1 MEWMDIKSV
10 RPEQYRPNRSLVI
23 EQIKSE
29 KEEALKNSNKAHLT
43 EWTDIKSV
51 RHEKHSCC

>member
-1 MEWMDIKSV
+1 MDIESV
-10 RPEQYRPNRSLVI
+10 RPEQYHPNGSLVA

-29 KEEALKNSNKAHLT
+29 KEEAKHERIPVKHTFT

-51 RHEKHSCC
+51 RHEKHPCC

>member
-1 MEWMDIKSV
+1 MDIKSV
-10 RPEQYRPNRSLVI
+10 RPEQYHPNGSLVA

-29 KEEALKNSNKAHLT
+29 KEEAKHERIPVKHTFT

-51 RHEKHSCC
+51 RHEKHPCC